1 MYVIEEL
8 CKDLFEMIGVVSEM
22 YIFLRILVKGKE
34 YVDFFDVFLEI
45 GDLFLKE
52 ISFCLCD

>member
-45 GDLFLKE
+45 GDLFLSE

>member
-45 GDLFLKE
+45 GDLFLRE
-52 ISFCLCD
+52 ISFC

>member
-45 GDLFLKE
+45 GDLFLRE